1 MLVTRLASSIVV
13 ALVLLLVAALP
24 ASAAST
30 AAAHTCEDVGVEPA
44 AHNLSKIR
52 NATVCLLNHERA
64 SRGLKAL
71 SRNVKLG
78 RAARRHAEDMVDNKY
93 FAHSS
98 RDGSEFSSRIKRT
111 GYMSS
116 ANGWMVGEN
125 LAWGTGS
132 AGTPEAIVRA
142 WMNSPGHRENI
153 LNGRYVEIGISVVVG
168 NPNNG
173 GGGGG
178 TYVTEFGARRR

>member
-1 MLVTRLASSIVV
+1 MLVTRSLSAFAV
-13 ALVLLLVAALP
+13 ALAFLLLTALP
-24 ASAAST
+24 ASAASNF
-30 AAAHTCEDVGVEPA
+30 AAPTCEDVGLEPTA
-44 AHNLSKIR
+44 QNLSRIR
-52 NATVCLLNHERA
+52 TATVCLLNNERT

-71 SRNVKLG
+71 SRNVRLG
-78 RAARRHAEDMVDNKY
+78 RAARRHADDMVASRY

-98 RDGSEFSSRIKRT
+98 KDGSEFSSRIKRT

-142 WMNSPGHRENI
+142 WMNSHGHRANI
-153 LNGRYVEIGISVVVG
+153 LNGRYVEIGISVVAG

-173 GGGGG
+173 GAGG
-178 TYVTEFGARRR
+178 TYVTEFGSRGR